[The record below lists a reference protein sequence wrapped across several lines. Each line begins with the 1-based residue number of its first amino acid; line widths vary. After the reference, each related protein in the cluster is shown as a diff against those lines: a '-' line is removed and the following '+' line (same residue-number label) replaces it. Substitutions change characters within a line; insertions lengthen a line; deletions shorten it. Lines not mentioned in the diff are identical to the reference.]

1 MQIPTNHTD
10 MTQEALAAECY
21 VQFGASEE
29 LVRMPEAHR
38 PHLLFSDL
46 IDSPEWHP
54 YRFSLVTRDVWFV
67 HLGREDYCAA
77 PFLDMRVLSQRLNR
91 ADAMIVKV
99 PLDAVFMRIAEQVQ
113 LRLVTRERLAQ
124 RVDARFERMV
134 WSDAL
139 DRLARR
145 HGLAVQVTEDA
156 IYVAALPGAARA
168 AASSAATGA
177 P

>member
-1 MQIPTNHTD
+1 
-10 MTQEALAAECY
+10 
-21 VQFGASEE
+21 
-29 LVRMPEAHR
+29 
-38 PHLLFSDL
+38 
-46 IDSPEWHP
+46 
-54 YRFSLVTRDVWFV
+54 
-67 HLGREDYCAA
+67 
-77 PFLDMRVLSQRLNR
+77 
-91 ADAMIVKV
+91 
-99 PLDAVFMRIAEQVQ
+99 MRIAEQVQ

-145 HGLAVQVTEDA
+145 HGLAVQVTEDV